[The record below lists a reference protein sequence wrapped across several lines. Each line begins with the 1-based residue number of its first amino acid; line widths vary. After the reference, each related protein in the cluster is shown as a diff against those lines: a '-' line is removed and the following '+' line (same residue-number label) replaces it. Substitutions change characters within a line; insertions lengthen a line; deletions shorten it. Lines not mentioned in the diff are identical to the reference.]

1 MAGQMRQISGNT
13 LPPIDANG
21 SHRGRFYDAIARHY
35 SGDYR
40 FSAVL
45 SRKAGKAP
53 WRQAGMAV
61 IYRVW
66 VQWVAVHAGR

>member
-1 MAGQMRQISGNT
+1 MAPSPAIILAT
-13 LPPIDANG
+13 IDFQ
-21 SHRGRFYDAIARHY
+21 RFYHA
-35 SGDYR
+35 
-40 FSAVL
+40 
-45 SRKAGKAP
+45 KAGKAP